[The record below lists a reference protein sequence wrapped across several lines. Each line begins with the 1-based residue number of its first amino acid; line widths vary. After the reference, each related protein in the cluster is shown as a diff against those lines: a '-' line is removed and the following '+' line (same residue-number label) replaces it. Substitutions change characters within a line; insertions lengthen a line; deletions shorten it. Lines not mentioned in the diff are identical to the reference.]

1 MGVKPLIIGT
11 RNATNFLPL
20 GIKVLRE
27 GGSAMDAVEATVNGV
42 EDNPLDSTVGYGG
55 FPNLLGYVELDA
67 SIMDGRTLRAGAVA
81 AVKHFKNPISIARK
95 VMEETPHLL
104 LVGDGAEIFADAM
117 GFQRCELL
125 TPETR
130 QRYEDTIKELTQDLG
145 GTSPTA
151 LRYPGR
157 ARWYEKLSKE
167 HHGTVN
173 VIAIDSKGDICTGVS
188 TSGLGLKLPGR
199 VGDSPIIGAGNYAD
213 NRFGG
218 AGCTGTGELT
228 IRLSSAR
235 TIVANMRYGMG
246 VAEACLQAMREV
258 NALEGTGGV
267 SCIAMDNRGNTYA
280 ASNRGLARY
289 GYMDIDSEAP
299 KELMGGLV

>member
-1 MGVKPLIIGT
+1 MGVKPFIIGT
-11 RNATNFLPL
+11 RNSTNFLHI
-20 GIKVLRE
+20 GVEVLRD
-27 GGSAMDAVEATVNGV
+27 GGSAMDAVEATVNAV
-42 EDNPLDSTVGYGG
+42 EDNPLDSSVGYGG

-67 SIMDGRTLRAGAVA
+67 SIMDGRTLKAGAVA

-104 LVGDGAEIFADAM
+104 LVGDGAEIFAETM
-117 GFQRCELL
+117 GFEKCQLL
-125 TPETR
+125 TDQSRE
-130 QRYEDTIKELTQDLG
+130 RYEAAIKEITQDQDG
-145 GTSPTA
+145 SSPMS

-157 ARWYEKLSKE
+157 AKWYEKMKE

-173 VIAIDSKGDICTGVS
+173 VIAIDPKGDICTGVS

-199 VGDSPIIGAGNYAD
+199 AGDSPIIGAGNYAD

-218 AGCTGTGELT
+218 AACTGTGELT

-235 TIVANMRYGMG
+235 TIIAYMRYGMG
-246 VAEACLQAMREV
+246 VAEACMQAMRDV

-289 GYMDIDSEAP
+289 GYMDIDAEAP

>member
-1 MGVKPLIIGT
+1 MGVKPFIIGT
-11 RNATNFLPL
+11 RNATNFLHL
-20 GIKVLRE
+20 GVKVLRD

-42 EDNPLDSTVGYGG
+42 EDNPLDSSVGYGG

-67 SIMDGRTLRAGAVA
+67 SIMDGRTLKAGAVA

-104 LVGDGAEIFADAM
+104 LVGEGADLFADSM

-125 TPETR
+125 TDQTR
-130 QRYEDTIKELTQDLG
+130 QRYEATIKELTQDLG
-145 GTSPTA
+145 GSSAAA

-157 ARWYEKLSKE
+157 AKWYEKLSKMS
-167 HHGTVN
+167 HGTVN

-235 TIVANMRYGMG
+235 TIIAYMRGGMS
-246 VAEACLQAMREV
+246 VAEACMQAMRDV
-258 NALEGTGGV
+258 NNLEATGGV
-267 SCIAMDNRGNTYA
+267 SCVAMDNRGNTYA
-280 ASNRGLARY
+280 ASNRGMARY

-299 KELMGGLV
+299 QERTGSLV

>member
-1 MGVKPLIIGT
+1 MGVKPFIIGT
-11 RNATNFLPL
+11 RNARNMLHI
-20 GIKVLRE
+20 GVEILRD
-27 GGSAMDAVEATVNGV
+27 GGSALDAVEATVNAV
-42 EDNPLDSTVGYGG
+42 EDNPLDSSVGYGG
-55 FPNLLGYVELDA
+55 FPNLLGEVELDA
-67 SIMDGRTLRAGAVA
+67 SIMDGKTLRAGAVA

-104 LVGDGAEIFADAM
+104 LVGEGAELFAASM
-117 GFQRCELL
+117 GFERCELL
-125 TPETR
+125 TDRSRE
-130 QRYEDTIKELTQDLG
+130 RYESIIKEITQGDES
-145 GTSPTA
+145 SPMS

-157 ARWYEKLSKE
+157 AEWYEKLSKE
-167 HHGTVN
+167 RHGTVN

-218 AGCTGTGELT
+218 AACTGRGELA

-235 TIVANMRYGMG
+235 SIIAYMSSGMS
-246 VAEACLQAMREV
+246 VAEACLQAIRDV
-258 NALEGTGGV
+258 NALEDTGGI

-280 ASNRGLARY
+280 ASNRRMGRY
-289 GYMDIDSEAP
+289 FYMDVGSETP
-299 KELMGGLV
+299 EERTGSLV

>member
-1 MGVKPLIIGT
+1 MGVKPFIIGT
-11 RNATNFLPL
+11 RNAGNMLHI
-20 GIKVLRE
+20 GVEILRE
-27 GGSAMDAVEATVNGV
+27 GGSALDAVEATVNAV
-42 EDNPLDSTVGYGG
+42 EDNPLDSSVGYGG

-67 SIMDGRTLRAGAVA
+67 SIMDGKTLRAGAVA

-104 LVGDGAEIFADAM
+104 LVGEGAELFAASM
-117 GFQRCELL
+117 GFERCELL
-125 TPETR
+125 TDRSRE
-130 QRYEDTIKELTQDLG
+130 RYEDVIKEIKQGDEG
-145 GTSPTA
+145 SPMS

-157 ARWYEKLSKE
+157 AEWYEKLSKM

-218 AGCTGTGELT
+218 AACTGRGELT

-235 TIVANMRYGMG
+235 SIIAYMSTSMS
-246 VAEACLQAMREV
+246 VAEACLQAIRDV
-258 NALEGTGGV
+258 NALEDTGGI

-280 ASNRGLARY
+280 ASNRGTTRY
-289 GYMDIDSEAP
+289 FYMDVDSEAP
-299 KELMGGLV
+299 EERTGSLV